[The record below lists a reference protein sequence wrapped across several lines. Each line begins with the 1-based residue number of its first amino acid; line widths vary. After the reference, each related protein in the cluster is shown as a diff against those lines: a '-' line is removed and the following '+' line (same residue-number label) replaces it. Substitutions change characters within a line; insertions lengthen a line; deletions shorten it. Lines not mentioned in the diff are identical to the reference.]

1 MVIFPLGE
9 NLFVAG
15 ENMSKRQKKK
25 RRIID
30 RRAVRWRERER
41 ENWKINL
48 KSMPFTI
55 ASKTVKYRGINLRTY
70 V

>member
-25 RRIID
+25 KENHRQEGCKMEGERK
-30 RRAVRWRERER
+30 REL
-41 ENWKINL
+41 ENKFEVNAIYNSI
-48 KSMPFTI
+48 K
-55 ASKTVKYRGINLRTY
+55 NC
-70 V
+70 